1 MATLEIFISFFFF
14 FFLPHVAS
22 ASCGASK
29 CTHGGPR
36 VRFPFWLTNRQDS
49 RCGYPGF
56 GLTCDYERKQTTL
69 TLSST
74 SGDFFVHSINYRDQI
89 VSINDTT
96 GNGCLIKRFL
106 GQEISLADSAFFY
119 NNGEHY
125 EFFNCSPKAEQVLAY
140 YTPVSCLSSD
150 DSKVI
155 AVPSL
160 TSGPPVPSDLCS
172 VMMSKVLV
180 PVDSGPYFP
189 PNRLSGKILTL
200 VFGWYGST
208 LIVVS
213 RYCEAIHRACRLQ
226 NATSLHM
233 RLKKYN
239 LYI

>member
-74 SGDFFVHSINYRDQI
+74 SGDFFVHNINYRDQI

-140 YTPVSCLSSD
+140 
-150 DSKVI
+150 
-155 AVPSL
+155 
-160 TSGPPVPSDLCS
+160 
-172 VMMSKVLV
+172 
-180 PVDSGPYFP
+180 
-189 PNRLSGKILTL
+189 
-200 VFGWYGST
+200 T
-208 LIVVS
+208 LI
-213 RYCEAIHRACRLQ
+213 LPQ
-226 NATSLHM
+226 Q
-233 RLKKYN
+233 
-239 LYI
+239 